1 MNRGAE
7 TVVVA
12 AVPEARQRPVT
23 QPLDWSGVLA
33 QHGYVFGVDISAD
46 GERVVLADL
55 RGNVLGRTAHVSS
68 ESPNPSPAPPD
79 EVIARASEMMRDL
92 LKKKDLKVRE
102 VLRIGMGFGGPV
114 NSRLGLVRTAHGAPG
129 WEGFP
134 VAARMESEFD
144 ATTLLENDARLAAL
158 GELWFG
164 VGAGGQWAAGQ
175 GSTQSPGS
183 EQNAVPDT
191 PPAAR
196 RTLPP
201 IGDLVYVHWSTGVG
215 GGIVADGRLLRG
227 ATTIAGEIGHTVV
240 RAGGDAL
247 PCRCGG
253 RGHLE
258 AYVCAPALLQR
269 AQDRWNAEGGGRNA
283 GSASIPNTNMPP
295 ADIASLFSHAEHD
308 DTLRQLVD
316 EAVEMMAVTVGNLI
330 TSMNPRV
337 AVIGGRVAREGAHL
351 IPRIAGLARGYAM
364 PVSAHDVTIAPAAL
378 GDEATVMGAVAL
390 ALDSLR

>member
-7 TVVVA
+7 TAVVA
-12 AVPEARQRPVT
+12 AEVEARQRPVT

-33 QHGYVFGVDISAD
+33 QHGYVFGVDISAE
-46 GERVVLADL
+46 GERIVLADL
-55 RGNVLGRTAHVSS
+55 RGTVLGRTAHVSS
-68 ESPNPSPAPPD
+68 ESPNPSMAPPD
-79 EVIARASEMMRDL
+79 EVIARASALMRDL
-92 LKKKDLKVRE
+92 LEKKGLKVRE

-114 NSRLGLVRTAHGAPG
+114 DSRLGLVRTAHGARG

-134 VAARMESEFD
+134 LAAKMESEFD

-158 GELWFG
+158 GEMWFG
-164 VGAGGQWAAGQ
+164 VGAGGQWGV
-175 GSTQSPGS
+175 GS
-183 EQNAVPDT
+183 EQGSSSGT
-191 PPAAR
+191 PQPAH

-215 GGIVADGRLLRG
+215 GGIVSDGRLLRG
-227 ATTIAGEIGHTVV
+227 ATTIAGEVGHTVV
-240 RAGGDAL
+240 RTGDNAL

-258 AYVCAPALLQR
+258 AYVRAPALLQR
-269 AQDRWNAEGGGRNA
+269 AQDLWNSELGMRNA
-283 GSASIPNTNMPP
+283 DSFGKSDSAFLIPNSEFS
-295 ADIASLFSHAEHD
+295 IATLFAHAEHD
-308 DTLRQLVD
+308 STLQRLVD

-351 IPRIAGLARGYAM
+351 IPRIASLARSYAM

>member
-7 TVVVA
+7 TAVVA
-12 AVPEARQRPVT
+12 AELEARQRPVT

-33 QHGYVFGVDISAD
+33 QHGYVFGVDISAE

-55 RGNVLGRTAHVSS
+55 RGTVLGRTAHVSN
-68 ESPNPSPAPPD
+68 ESPNPSMAPPD
-79 EVIARASEMMRDL
+79 EVIARASAMMRDL
-92 LKKKDLKVRE
+92 LEKKGLKVRE

-114 NSRLGLVRTAHGAPG
+114 DSRLGLVRTAHGARG

-134 VAARMESEFD
+134 VVAKMESEID

-158 GELWFG
+158 GEMWFG
-164 VGAGGQWAAGQ
+164 VGASGKWGV
-175 GSTQSPGS
+175 GS
-183 EQNAVPDT
+183 EQGASSGAPH
-191 PPAAR
+191 PAHRA
-196 RTLPP
+196 LPP
-201 IGDLVYVHWSTGVG
+201 VGDLVYVHWSTGVG

-227 ATTIAGEIGHTVV
+227 ATTIAGEVGHTVV
-240 RAGGDAL
+240 RTGDDAL

-258 AYVCAPALLQR
+258 AYVRAPALLQR
-269 AQDRWNAEGGGRNA
+269 AQEMLATTPRTDL
-283 GSASIPNTNMPP
+283 PP
-295 ADIASLFSHAEHD
+295 TDIASLFAHAEHD
-308 DTLRQLVD
+308 STLQRLVD
-316 EAVEMMAVTVGNLI
+316 EAVEMMAVTVANLI
-330 TSMNPRV
+330 TSMNPRM

-351 IPRIAGLARGYAM
+351 IPRIASLASSYAM